1 MNGVAPIVV
10 VFGNISD
17 KEIVWKKIKENP
29 RVSKVV
35 VTQFDSKKLEVI
47 TSRQTQD
54 SEEKA
59 TGS

>member
-35 VTQFDSKKLEVI
+35 VTQFDSKKLEV
-47 TSRQTQD
+47 TKNTQTQD